1 MSVNL
6 VTKPVQAA
14 SPSARRVKLT
24 GGMALGRESSRAA
37 RQWAAAILEVLAG
50 ARTPAEA
57 ATALSVSV
65 PRYYQVESRALQGL
79 LAACETKARGRGRSP
94 ERESRALAQDNERL
108 RRELMRQQALVR
120 IAQRTIGLSAP
131 APPTAPSG
139 KKTRKRRVAR
149 ALGMAAR
156 LQQHPQELLQA
167 SDGSPNPGGC
177 DLGMPQRS

>member
-1 MSVNL
+1 MSVNHI
-6 VTKPVQAA
+6 TKPVQAA
-14 SPSARRVKLT
+14 SPSARRVKPT
-24 GGMALGRESSRAA
+24 GGMALGRESSREA
-37 RQWAAAILEVLAG
+37 RLWAAAILEVLAG

-65 PRYYQVESRALQGL
+65 PRYYQVENRALQGL
-79 LAACETKARGRGRSP
+79 LAACETRAKGRGRSP
-94 ERESRALAQDNERL
+94 EREVRALARDNERL
-108 RRELMRQQALVR
+108 QRELTRQQALVR
-120 IAQRTIGLSAP
+120 IAQRTIGLPSP
-131 APPTAPSG
+131 APTPSG

-167 SDGSPNPGGC
+167 SDGSPSPGGC